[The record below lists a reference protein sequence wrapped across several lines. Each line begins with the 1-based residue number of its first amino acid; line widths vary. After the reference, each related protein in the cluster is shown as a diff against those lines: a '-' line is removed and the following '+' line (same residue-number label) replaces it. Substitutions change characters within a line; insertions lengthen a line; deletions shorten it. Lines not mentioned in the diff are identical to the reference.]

1 VRLNIS
7 KKNNNIIIGKVKTH
21 GRASHFQKKTNNIM
35 KTFKKVLSTLLF
47 LITVTLLTLNLSAQT
62 PPPPNGGGDPGSGNT
77 PVGGGAPI
85 AGGIG
90 ILLVLGAAY
99 GGKKVWDFVTIGK

>member
-1 VRLNIS
+1 
-7 KKNNNIIIGKVKTH
+7 
-21 GRASHFQKKTNNIM
+21 M
-35 KTFKKVLSTLLF
+35 KTFTKTLAT
-47 LITVTLLTLNLSAQT
+47 LITITLLTINLPGQT
-62 PPPPNGGGDPGSGNT
+62 PPPPNGGGDPTQGGNT

-99 GGKKVWDFVTIGK
+99 GGKKVYDFKKRKLAE